1 MTTLPKSMLS
11 ARDLS
16 ERLGISKSAAYT
28 LMRRL
33 PAIDLSGPGAK
44 YQMLRVR
51 EADLARFLKQKEIA
65 HDWI

>member
-11 ARDLS
+11 ARDIAQ
-16 ERLGISKSAAYT
+16 RLGISKSAAYT

-33 PAIDLSGPGAK
+33 PAVDLSGPGAK

-51 EADLARFLKQKEIA
+51 EADLNRFLKQKEIP
-65 HDWI
+65 HDWA